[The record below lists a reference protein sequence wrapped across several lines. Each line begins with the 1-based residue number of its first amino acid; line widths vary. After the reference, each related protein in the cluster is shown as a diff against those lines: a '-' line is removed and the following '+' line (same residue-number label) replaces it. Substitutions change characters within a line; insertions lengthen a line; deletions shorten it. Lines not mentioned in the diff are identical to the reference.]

1 MTARPSETLPHAAPA
16 ASARPAVRAPGTGRL
31 HPLAWLALALLLLA
45 IPVFTSHDGVLFF
58 VTYVLILAMFALA
71 YDLAFGLSG
80 MLSIGHAVFFG
91 IGGYTVAILTMQHG
105 MSFEPALLI
114 GALLAGV
121 VASLFG
127 LVALRLSGIFFA
139 LTTLALGQLAMIA
152 SDTVLAGVTKGQ
164 DGLAGVPR
172 PALFGLDFLRADYFL
187 VYVIVVF
194 MVVLAIVARLR
205 NSPFG
210 QVMVAIRTNELR
222 AGQLG
227 FDVKYFKI
235 AVLVISGCL
244 SGLAGGLLASQIF
257 FVNSGI
263 LHWTM
268 SGDVIIMT
276 LMGGAGTLFGPI
288 LGAVAFEGMKEW
300 LSQLTD
306 HWRGVMGII
315 FVLFVILLPD
325 GLAGL
330 ARRVRERWKNRT

>member
-1 MTARPSETLPHAAPA
+1 MVLAML
-16 ASARPAVRAPGTGRL
+16 AV
-31 HPLAWLALALLLLA
+31 PLFVAN
-45 IPVFTSHDGVLFF
+45 DGVLFF
-58 VTYVLILAMFALA
+58 MTYVLIWSMFALG

-80 MLSIGHAVFFG
+80 LLSIGHAAFFG
-91 IGGYTVAILTMQHG
+91 IGGYALGILTLQHH
-105 MSFEPALLI
+105 MAFEPALLLS
-114 GALLAGV
+114 ALIAGLA
-121 VASLFG
+121 ASLFG
-127 LVALRLSGIFFA
+127 LVALRLSGIFFS

-152 SDTVLAGVTKGQ
+152 SDTVLAGITKGQ

-172 PALFGLDFLRADYFL
+172 PTLFGLDFFRADYFL

-194 MVVLAIVARLR
+194 VVVLALVALIR

-222 AGQLG
+222 ASQLG
-227 FDVKYFKI
+227 FNVKYFKI
-235 AVLVISGCL
+235 AVLIVSGCF

-268 SGDVIIMT
+268 SGDIVIMT
-276 LMGGAGTLFGPI
+276 LMGGAGTLFGPV
-288 LGAVAFEGMKEW
+288 LGAVAFEGLKES
-300 LSQLTD
+300 LSHLTG
-306 HWRGVMGII
+306 HWRGIMGIV

-330 ARRVRERWKNRT
+330 IRRGARRWRRT

>member
-1 MTARPSETLPHAAPA
+1 MSRPLSEAATHAALA
-16 ASARPAVRAPGTGRL
+16 ASPGPVTRAVARGRL

-45 IPVFTSHDGVLFF
+45 IPVSTSNDGVLFF
-58 VTYVLILAMFALA
+58 ATYVLILAMFALA

-91 IGGYTVAILTMQHG
+91 VGGYAVAILTMRHG
-105 MSFEPALLI
+105 MAFEPALLI
-114 GALLAGV
+114 AALLAGV
-121 VASLFG
+121 MASLFG
-127 LVALRLSGIFFA
+127 LVALRLSGIFFS

-152 SDTVLAGVTKGQ
+152 SDTVLAGITKGQ

-172 PALFGLDFLRADYFL
+172 PALFGLDFFRADYFL

-194 MVVLAIVARLR
+194 MAVLAIVARVR

-288 LGAVAFEGMKEW
+288 LGAVAFEGLKEG
-300 LSQLTD
+300 LSQVTD
-306 HWRGVMGII
+306 HWHGILGLI

-330 ARRVRERWKNRT
+330 ARRVAERWKDRA